1 MAQTDDIIKSTEQL
15 AGFAMDLTD
24 LEVGQIGKLIG
35 KIQRKYGRMA
45 NNERNLDALRDEV
58 LTSLAAIGFLANVDP
73 TPCFYGEAPIVE
85 IVGKVQGHEIHEH
98 GFDHERKRWE
108 VQEANK
114 RGEAYRGQKEKYN
127 G

>member
-24 LEVGQIGKLIG
+24 LEVGQVGQIVGQ
-35 KIQRKYGRMA
+35 IQRKYGRMA
-45 NNERNLDALRDEV
+45 NNEKNLDAMRDEV
-58 LTSLAAIGFLANVDP
+58 LTKLAGIGLIANVDP
-73 TPCFYGEAPIVE
+73 TPCFYGESPIVE
-85 IVGKVQGHEIHEH
+85 IVGKVEGHEIHEH
-98 GFDHERKRWE
+98 GFDHERKYWE
-108 VQEANK
+108 VQNANK